1 MKSDYRHSILIVE
14 GDAQI
19 KKSIASIFKEEGID
33 MFFFDTGESALE
45 EIKNSQRPFSLI
57 ISAQNLNGMTGTFFL
72 EQAKE
77 LVPDSIR
84 FLMAIYS
91 EMEIIIN
98 AVNQSAVQ
106 RFLVKPFED
115 QDFLKAVRSS
125 LKLYNSFVEHKKLLG
140 LAKQQNSKLYE
151 LNCELMEATKARNK
165 TIHGLDN
172 DIKKINDEITTLY
185 SQQKKTSQTLF
196 DKISTYVTSNQKV
209 DAAKVEALFSETI
222 HTLYNQFD
230 ELAQRNGFEMPQIKS
245 DGQ

>member
-1 MKSDYRHSILIVE
+1 MESDYRHSILIVE

-19 KKSIASIFKEEGID
+19 KKTIASIVQEQEID
-33 MFFFDTGESALE
+33 MVFFDTGESALE
-45 EIKNSQRPFSLI
+45 EIKHSHRPFSLI
-57 ISAQNLNGMTGTFFL
+57 VSAQNLNGMTGTVFL

-77 LVPDSIR
+77 RAPDSIR

-91 EMEIIIN
+91 EIQIIIN

-106 RFLVKPFED
+106 RFLVKPFEN
-115 QDFLKAVRSS
+115 QDFLKAIRSG
-125 LKLYNSFVEHKKLLG
+125 LKLYTSFVEHNKLLG

-165 TIHGLDN
+165 TINNLDN
-172 DIKKINDEITTLY
+172 DIKTINDEITALS

-196 DKISTYVTSNQKV
+196 DLISTYVTSNQKV
-209 DAAKVEALFSETI
+209 DAAKVEALFFETI